1 MTIHQLFSE
10 PEQDLITTALEM
22 YYKKCNTLANSS
34 VKGYGSAKELDKKQE
49 WANKAA
55 EIEELQNKIVDLSI

>member
-1 MTIHQLFSE
+1 
-10 PEQDLITTALEM
+10 M
-22 YYKKCNTLANSS
+22 YYIKCNSLAKASI
-34 VKGYGSAKELDKKQE
+34 KGYGNAKELDKKQT